1 MRASS
6 SFAVRKASDT
16 GLAGC
21 QRAGGVTGSQH
32 LAHGRAHAWLA
43 QNLGTGWASCPLT
56 ENGCLR
62 VLTNPR
68 YAAPVPA
75 LDVLAKLAT
84 AKTGGHHEFWAD
96 DLTITDT
103 QVFDRTKWRG
113 HQQVTDTYLLA
124 LAVKHSGRLVT
135 FDTGIALDT
144 VRGAMPHHLLVL

>member
-1 MRASS
+1 M
-6 SFAVRKASDT
+6 
-16 GLAGC
+16 
-21 QRAGGVTGSQH
+21 
-32 LAHGRAHAWLA
+32 
-43 QNLGTGWASCPLT
+43 
-56 ENGCLR
+56 
-62 VLTNPR
+62 LTNPR

-96 DLTITDT
+96 DLTITDA
-103 QVFDRTKWRG
+103 QVFDRTKWSG

-124 LAVKHSGRLVT
+124 LAGKHSGRLVT

>member
-1 MRASS
+1 M
-6 SFAVRKASDT
+6 
-16 GLAGC
+16 
-21 QRAGGVTGSQH
+21 
-32 LAHGRAHAWLA
+32 
-43 QNLGTGWASCPLT
+43 
-56 ENGCLR
+56 R

-103 QVFDRTKWRG
+103 QVFDRTKWSG

>member
-1 MRASS
+1 MLVALLDRSTSRMAAPMRGWRRISAP
-6 SFAVRKASDT
+6 
-16 GLAGC
+16 AGP
-21 QRAGGVTGSQH
+21 
-32 LAHGRAHAWLA
+32 
-43 QNLGTGWASCPLT
+43 SCPLT

-75 LDVLAKLAT
+75 LEVLAKLAT
-84 AKTGGHHEFWAD
+84 AKTAGHHEFWAD
-96 DLTITDT
+96 DLTITDA